1 MSASA
6 EKSDDTENS
15 NKLACSIKVEDSP
28 YALVDLNGSSTSS
41 ESEIKR
47 SVVNQEEL
55 LTIRTGTKL
64 TGMSINGVQ
73 KMLKQQFPKLKGL
86 VSTLLQEKDIGMCKP
101 MKNQL
106 QILHSHNDRWVA
118 STVHCNDSEVRV
130 LVYDSAY
137 STVDEK
143 TSSIISNLFLSD
155 NIVIKHSQKQ
165 CNGEDCN
172 CQCHRHC

>member
-1 MSASA
+1 
-6 EKSDDTENS
+6 
-15 NKLACSIKVEDSP
+15 
-28 YALVDLNGSSTSS
+28 
-41 ESEIKR
+41 
-47 SVVNQEEL
+47 
-55 LTIRTGTKL
+55 
-64 TGMSINGVQ
+64 
-73 KMLKQQFPKLKGL
+73 MLKQQFPKLKGL
-86 VSTLLQEKDIGMCKP
+86 VSTLLQEKKNTGMCKP

-106 QILHSHNDRWVA
+106 QILHSRNDHWIVA

-165 CNGEDCN
+165 CNGEDCGLFAIAN
-172 CQCHRHC
+172 ATAIANGI